1 MKYIRTIELEID
13 DELLDVLN
21 ENYYENYDENIS
33 NLEDL
38 EMFLDDF
45 SDDELIFEF
54 ENSRQKTG
62 LVEIDEKMLDRMY
75 KIVLE

>member
-21 ENYYENYDENIS
+21 ENYYENTDENIS
-33 NLEDL
+33 SFEDL

-54 ENSRQKTG
+54 ENSHQKTG
-62 LVEIDEKMLDRMY
+62 LVEIDEKMLDKMY
-75 KIVLE
+75 KIVIE